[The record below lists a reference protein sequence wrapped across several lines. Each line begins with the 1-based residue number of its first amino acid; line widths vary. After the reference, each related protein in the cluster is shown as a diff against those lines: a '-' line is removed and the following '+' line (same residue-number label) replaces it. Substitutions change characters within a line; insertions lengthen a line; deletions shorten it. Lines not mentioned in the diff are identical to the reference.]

1 MKTFLILYC
10 AFAYGFEFSS
20 MLDFIFNE
28 NVHNRM
34 KDECP
39 YPLPYILSFLL
50 FLIAPL
56 MLIFRVVAS
65 IFLVQEDK

>member
-20 MLDFIFNE
+20 MLDFIFDE

-56 MLIFRVVAS
+56 MIIFRVIAG
-65 IFLVQEDK
+65 IFLVQKEK

>member
-20 MLDFIFNE
+20 MLNFIFDE

-34 KDECP
+34 KDECR
-39 YPLPYILSFLL
+39 YPALYILSFLL

-56 MLIFRVVAS
+56 MIIFRVIAG

>member
-50 FLIAPL
+50 FLIIIRSPT
-56 MLIFRVVAS
+56 FS
-65 IFLVQEDK
+65 NSKNGT

>member
-20 MLDFIFNE
+20 MLDFIFDE
-28 NVHNRM
+28 NVHNKM

-39 YPLPYILSFLL
+39 YPLPYIISFFL

-56 MLIFRVVAS
+56 MLVFRVIAG
-65 IFLVQEDK
+65 IFLVQKDK

>member
-20 MLDFIFNE
+20 MLDFIFDE

-56 MLIFRVVAS
+56 MLIFRVIAG